1 MPLTPSLR
9 HCSNKYKLAREG
21 EKDKEKDEDLERF
34 FFMMIDIFMMIFL
47 WLLIYDDVMMNFI
60 YFLLKKKVPHFKTPI
75 YVMTHCVEYSITKT
89 IHKALSMHIK
99 GFYLSSVMY
108 RKKLL
113 RRTRRDISVL
123 QPEGRRLLCPL
134 WWGARTLSKSAPHT
148 FLCHMAAIP
157 QMPW

>member
-1 MPLTPSLR
+1 MHHLTNLEFWTVVYYSFDISL
-9 HCSNKYKLAREG
+9 CSA
-21 EKDKEKDEDLERF
+21 
-34 FFMMIDIFMMIFL
+34 
-47 WLLIYDDVMMNFI
+47 
-60 YFLLKKKVPHFKTPI
+60 KKKRTEGITLITLYSQFIVITIIIKKRKFLILKPQFMSWP
-75 YVMTHCVEYSITKT
+75 YCVEYSLTKT

-123 QPEGRRLLCPL
+123 QPEGGRLLCPL

-148 FLCHMAAIP
+148 FLCHKAAIP
-157 QMPW
+157 QMPLIVLFCAPSLT